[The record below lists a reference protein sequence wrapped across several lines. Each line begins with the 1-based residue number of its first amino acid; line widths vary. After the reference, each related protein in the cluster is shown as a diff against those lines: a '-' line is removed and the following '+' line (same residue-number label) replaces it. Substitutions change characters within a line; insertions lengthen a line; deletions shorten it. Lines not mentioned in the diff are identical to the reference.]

1 MWKRDVLRFAVLSF
15 AFVLCLD
22 VALAEPPSHRVTNA
36 AALLQR
42 LIPLPKEIS
51 IKEQVTL
58 PVTDVRIVLL
68 PGAGPLEQNAARKLR
83 SLFLDTSGLDASQGS
98 VLEILIGVCT
108 KDGRLG
114 DVAVPD
120 AQRLAKLPNRQQ
132 AYLIRP
138 VGTSRLLLTAL
149 GARGVFYAALTLRQ
163 LLETGFRAGEL
174 TIPLAVV
181 TDWPDMAERGEWGTS
196 STRDIEW
203 LADRKM
209 NLVEFHTTHEVAKDG
224 KVQSEISPAL
234 LRRGQINAVNMVPII
249 SHLNGMGRRGVYDAY
264 PELKGKGTRAV
275 YKGEEGSLT
284 APCAS
289 NPKLHEIMAEWMRGY
304 ARYGVRDISCW
315 LGELHLHCECDR
327 CAQVGQFALETRAFV
342 KAWQIARR
350 QFPDLRIRILTTQGS
365 YESNDKVLAE
375 VPPEVG
381 VTYYDGGRTY
391 DSSRNP
397 MIYPLLE
404 DYAAKGGWLGVYPQ
418 LTPSWRIVSPWSC
431 PQFIKARMTEF
442 VDKKLVSLGGY
453 VVPDNLLYSFNVTAA
468 AEWSWNAHGRDERD
482 FALAW
487 AVREGFAN
495 PQMVSDWAVALGPVS
510 WDLYGA
516 RLVERY
522 FFRPKTIQ
530 RMLTSRKSVTFGQGP
545 FTYIPDQAHLEHN
558 LTFCQSALHL
568 ARQAGSAAMVAESE
582 AILTYYQMLA
592 SLCRMCDML
601 SDRAEMDSARR
612 NALQQEMNRFALAGA
627 LNTDALRNWERA
639 VRVGAGQGRFLEGV
653 QATTDTVETVATAL
667 APWGIRNPT
676 PYFGRQKIGQWD
688 SPDFSQQ
695 ATITKTFDVTQA
707 IIAPGTYEIVF
718 QYTSGWNG
726 LAVQGVT
733 LTAQPKVGQGSA
745 VEMAMDRHSGN
756 TGARSSGNVYSLTL
770 QEYSPQMRYQIVAD
784 VRGTRPQDQKPG
796 YTGCSGSVFLRR
808 QRDADWQL
816 QVMSVQPTTPAKP
829 AKPAKPAAAKK
840 KG

>member
-1 MWKRDVLRFAVLSF
+1 MHENLASGRNVMWKRGVLLLVVLTF
-15 AFVLCLD
+15 AFALCPKA
-22 VALAEPPSHRVTNA
+22 ALAEPQSSRMTDA

-58 PVTDVRIVLL
+58 PVTDVRIVLSA
-68 PGAGPLEQNAARKLR
+68 GAGQLEQNAARKLR
-83 SLFLDTSGLDASQGS
+83 SLFLEKSGVDGS
-98 VLEILIGVCT
+98 KGGVLEILIGVCGQ
-108 KDGRLG
+108 DGRVG

-120 AQRLAKLPNRQQ
+120 VQRLAALPNRQQ
-132 AYLIRP
+132 AYVIRP
-138 VGTSRLLLTAL
+138 IGTRRLVLTAPD
-149 GARGVFYAALTLRQ
+149 ARGVFYAALTLRQ

-174 TIPLAVV
+174 TIPLAIV

-203 LADRKM
+203 LAERKM
-209 NLVEFHTTHEVAKDG
+209 NLVEFHTTHLVAKDG
-224 KVQSEISPAL
+224 KVQTEISPAL

-264 PELKGKGTRAV
+264 PDLQGKGARAV
-275 YKGEEGSLT
+275 YKNEEGALI

-304 ARYGVRDISCW
+304 ARCGVRDISCW
-315 LGELHLHCECDR
+315 LGELRQHCECDQ
-327 CAQVGQFALETRAFV
+327 CARVGQFALEARAFV
-342 KAWQIARR
+342 SAWRIARR
-350 QFPDLRIRILTTQGS
+350 QFSDLRIRILTTQGS

-391 DSSRNP
+391 DSSKDP

-404 DYAAKGGWLGVYPQ
+404 AYAAKGGWLGVYPQ
-418 LTPSWRIVSPWSC
+418 LTPSWRIVSPWNC

-453 VVPDNLLYSFNVTAA
+453 VVPDNLLYDFNVTAA

-495 PQMVSDWAVALGPVS
+495 PQMVADWAVMIGPVS

-522 FFRPKTIQ
+522 FFRPKTLQ
-530 RMLTSRKSVTFGQGP
+530 KMLAAKAGVAFGQGL

-558 LTFCQSALHL
+558 VSVCERALHL
-568 ARQAGSAAMVAESE
+568 ARQSGSPAMVAESE
-582 AILTYYQMLA
+582 TILTYYQMLE
-592 SLCRMCDML
+592 SLCRMRVML
-601 SDRAEMDSARR
+601 SDRAKMDSTGRS
-612 NALQQEMNRFALAGA
+612 ALQREMNRLALAGA
-627 LNTDALRNWERA
+627 VNSDALRNWERA

-653 QATTDTVETVATAL
+653 QATTDTVEAVAAAL
-667 APWGIRNPT
+667 APLGIRNPT
-676 PYFGRQKIGQWD
+676 PCFGQQKIGQWE
-688 SPDFSQQ
+688 SPDFAQQ
-695 ATITKTFDVTQA
+695 AAITKTFDVTEA
-707 IIAPGTYEIVF
+707 VIARAATRLPSCTPVAGTA
-718 QYTSGWNG
+718 W
-726 LAVQGVT
+726 
-733 LTAQPKVGQGSA
+733 
-745 VEMAMDRHSGN
+745 
-756 TGARSSGNVYSLTL
+756 RSS
-770 QEYSPQMRYQIVAD
+770 ESP
-784 VRGTRPQDQKPG
+784 
-796 YTGCSGSVFLRR
+796 
-808 QRDADWQL
+808 
-816 QVMSVQPTTPAKP
+816 
-829 AKPAKPAAAKK
+829 
-840 KG
+840 